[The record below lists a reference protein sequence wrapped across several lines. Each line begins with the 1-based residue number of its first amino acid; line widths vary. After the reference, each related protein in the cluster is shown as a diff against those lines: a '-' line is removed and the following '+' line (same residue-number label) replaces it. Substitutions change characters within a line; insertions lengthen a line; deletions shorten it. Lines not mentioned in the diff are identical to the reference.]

1 MTTFVVVL
9 TAAIFG
15 LTYGL
20 SAPLIALEL
29 VDAGYS
35 GTIVGAN
42 SAMHAI
48 GVLLIAPLLPGLS
61 LRLGFR
67 KLATGALLL
76 AGVLFTL
83 FPVVPA
89 FLLWFPLR
97 AALGA
102 ASETLLVVSE
112 TWLNQITSEA
122 KRGRTIAIYIAAL
135 STGMALGPAILAL
148 VGRQQSLAFLIGA
161 GLALIACLALVLGHP
176 RDVMPERDDSGSP
189 FHYLKLVP
197 VAVAAAALNAGL
209 ETAGLSLLPVYA
221 VNLGW
226 PEKSATILLTIL
238 LTGSIVL
245 QLPIGWLG
253 DRISRPMLII
263 FLASFSAC
271 SAMIWPIALAHPWFA
286 YPLLFVWGGAFAGI
300 YTMVIAALGDHYNG
314 GELVSIY
321 ALLSVAWGTG
331 ALFGPLLGGLAMEY
345 SLHGLAILA
354 AISCASFAIFATIH
368 GRKRQSSGRL
378 GSSELEL

>member
-1 MTTFVVVL
+1 MTTFVVIL

-35 GTIVGAN
+35 ETIVGAN

-48 GVLLIAPLLPGLS
+48 GVLLIAPFLPGLS

-67 KLATGALLL
+67 KLAKGALLL

-83 FPVVPA
+83 FPVVPV

-97 AALGA
+97 VALGT

-112 TWLNQITSEA
+112 TWLNQIASEA
-122 KRGRTIAIYIAAL
+122 KRGRTIAIYVAAL

-176 RDVMPERDDSGSP
+176 RDVMPERDDSGNP
-189 FHYLKLVP
+189 FRYLKVVP

-253 DRISRPMLII
+253 DRMSRPMLII

-271 SAMIWPIALAHPWFA
+271 SAMIWPIALAHSWFA

-300 YTMVIAALGDHYNG
+300 YTMVIAALGDRYNG

-368 GRKRQSSGRL
+368 GEKRQPSGRL
-378 GSSELEL
+378 GSSELES